1 MGALRFFVSL
11 AMKMCN
17 LLLVYTLRKWQFSIL
32 KIIINDCKVLRNR
45 YIVTVLS

>member
-17 LLLVYTLRKWQFSIL
+17 LLLVYALNKWYFSIL
-32 KIIINDCKVLRNR
+32 KFIINDCNV
-45 YIVTVLS
+45 